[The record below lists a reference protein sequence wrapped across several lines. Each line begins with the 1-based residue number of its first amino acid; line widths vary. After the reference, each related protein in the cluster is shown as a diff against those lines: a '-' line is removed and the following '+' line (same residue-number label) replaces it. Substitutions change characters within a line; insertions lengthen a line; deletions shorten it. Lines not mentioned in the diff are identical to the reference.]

1 MPNDQ
6 PFVFIVDDDEVIRT
20 SLSRALTMRGFS
32 VRSYA
37 SAEAFL
43 AAYDPDEPGCLVLD
57 YGMPQMTGLEL
68 QQRLVDEDKPIPIIF
83 VTGHGGVP
91 ESVQAMKLGAIDF
104 LEKPFKQETLIDR
117 IGIAFEADAQTRAG
131 RAAAREA
138 RARFDRLTERE
149 QEIMLFLVKNP
160 SATSSKD
167 VARSLDIS
175 PRTVDHHRSR
185 ILEKMEVRSVVELVD
200 VSRSTGLFSE

>member
-117 IGIAFEADAQTRAG
+117 IGIAFEADAQTRVG

>member
-200 VSRSTGLFSE
+200 ISRSTGLFSE